1 VIVVV
6 GSVALRP
13 EAPAGGRVAGLAGE
27 VAGLAGEV
35 ATAAAAAGASV
46 ELVARIGE
54 DAAGEELLLALAR
67 AGVGHLA
74 VLRDPAR
81 PTAIVPA
88 AAEPS
93 LGEPGSAQEALLAE
107 LHEAQ
112 RPSPGGLPAGAP
124 GPTLEGADIS
134 LGMRY
139 LRDYRVVVA
148 VEPLAEGGAAIIA
161 DAASF
166 ADAHLVVIEV
176 PGAAASEAY
185 RRATIL
191 EAPAD
196 DPEGAFAALV
206 GRFAAALDRGEPGA
220 TALRAAVAAGGWE
233 AAGD

>member
-1 VIVVV
+1 MIVVV
-6 GSVALRP
+6 GSVALRL

-27 VAGLAGEV
+27 ASA
-35 ATAAAAAGASV
+35 AAAAAGASV

-88 AAEPS
+88 APQPP
-93 LGEPGSAQEALLAE
+93 LGEPGGAEEALLAD
-107 LHEAQ
+107 LAEAQ
-112 RPSPGGLPAGAP
+112 QSQLGGPPFGAP
-124 GPTLEGADIS
+124 RPTLEAADIS

-148 VEPLAEGGAAIIA
+148 VEPLAEGGAAIVA

-166 ADAHLVVIEV
+166 ADADLVVIER

-191 EAPAD
+191 EAPPD
-196 DPEGAFAALV
+196 DPDGVFAALV

-220 TALRAAVAAGGWE
+220 AALLAAAAAGGWE
-233 AAGD
+233 AAAD

>member
-13 EAPAGGRVAGLAGE
+13 EASAGGLIAGLAGE
-27 VAGLAGEV
+27 AA
-35 ATAAAAAGASV
+35 AAAAAAGASV

-67 AGVGHLA
+67 VGVGHLA

-88 AAEPS
+88 AARFP
-93 LGEPGSAQEALLAE
+93 LGEPGGAQEALLAE
-107 LHEAQ
+107 LAEVHQ
-112 RPSPGGLPAGAP
+112 SPLGGPSPGPP
-124 GPTLEGADIS
+124 GPTLEAADIS

-148 VEPLAEGGAAIIA
+148 VEPLAQGGAAIIA

-166 ADAHLVVIEV
+166 ADAELVVVER
-176 PGAAASEAY
+176 PGAAVAEAY

-191 EAPAD
+191 EAPPD
-196 DPEGAFAALV
+196 DPEGVFAALV

-220 TALRAAVAAGGWE
+220 VALRAAATAGGWE
-233 AAGD
+233 AAGA